1 MIFCQRRDAAL
12 PKRHLVPQLSQW
24 SDLELVGGFTAL
36 LLFRAQGYKF
46 NIFYP
51 DLLNPTE
58 APRYFFENDP
68 NGSRDTMIL
77 RFNAGPP
84 YEDIAFR
91 CPRSDRRQSNIT
103 SAAVAR
109 YHAAKGH
116 MAMSISWQ

>member
-1 MIFCQRRDAAL
+1 
-12 PKRHLVPQLSQW
+12 V
-24 SDLELVGGFTAL
+24 
-36 LLFRAQGYKF
+36 QGYKF

-91 CPRSDRRQSNIT
+91 CPRSVAISAGATANLLIPKCCHAAEGYMASRHGDDQMCNDTIRYSG
-103 SAAVAR
+103 SAASASSTAVFVTED
-109 YHAAKGH
+109 
-116 MAMSISWQ
+116 